1 MDILKHILLGIA
13 LWHYKKKYYF
23 WTTLLQY
30 LFDLIMLQITNYS
43 VDASVLDSEFVS
55 I

>member
-1 MDILKHILLGIA
+1 MDIPKHILLCIA
-13 LWHYKKKYYF
+13 LWHYKKI
-23 WTTLLQY
+23 LLLDY
-30 LFDLIMLQITNYS
+30 SVAVHILIMPQITNYS